1 MNFHVSKCIIFNWLT
16 GNILIEEFVDWKIV
30 KAKKEALSAANLVS
44 GLMVDALNGDVQKS
58 FQTEKRIA
66 LEAQALTVTV
76 QRFVKQTNQWLTM
89 VNAFDMALKA
99 S

>member
-1 MNFHVSKCIIFNWLT
+1 
-16 GNILIEEFVDWKIV
+16 
-30 KAKKEALSAANLVS
+30 
-44 GLMVDALNGDVQKS
+44 MVDALNGDVQKS

>member
-1 MNFHVSKCIIFNWLT
+1 MRV
-16 GNILIEEFVDWKIV
+16 FVALNIV
-30 KAKKEALSAANLVS
+30 KAKKEALLAANVVS

-66 LEAQALTVTV
+66 FEAQALTTTV

-89 VNAFDMALKA
+89 VNAFDMALKV
-99 S
+99 SRPSKVN